1 MGSKENIL
9 KAALRVFLEK
19 GYERTT
25 INDVAKESKFTK
37 GGLYHH
43 FQNKER
49 LFVETINFLF
59 NEFERWETEIYTKS
73 LSFKEILRIYFSSFG
88 EVINFIKQVAET
100 DKLEESNFY
109 NLMFDAFQKFPEIK
123 EKHNQTHKKNEE
135 SFIRVLIDA
144 QKKKI
149 IQDDID
155 PQTFAFMVNAM
166 GEGTMIYHL
175 ISEKIDLKE
184 MGEKLFQNVW
194 KSIKI

>member
-9 KAALRVFLEK
+9 KAALRIFLEK
-19 GYERTT
+19 GYDAAS
-25 INDVAKESKFTK
+25 INDVSRESNFTK

-43 FQNKER
+43 FPNKEH
-49 LFVETINFLF
+49 LFIETISFLF
-59 NEFERWETEIYTKS
+59 DEFERWETEIYTKS
-73 LSFKEILRIYFSSFG
+73 LSFKEILRIYFLSLG
-88 EVINFIKQVAET
+88 EVTNFIKQVAET

-109 NLMFDAFQKFPEIK
+109 NLMFDAFHRFPKIK
-123 EKHNQTHKKNEE
+123 EKHNQTHKKNEKA
-135 SFIRVLIDA
+135 FIRVLIDA
-144 QKKKI
+144 QEKKI

-194 KSIKI
+194 NSIKI